1 MKRSFTRTMLEK
13 FANRYEYT
21 VCFEK
26 HSSVFGYMKFKNN
39 ERHYVSYNDLG
50 INNYV
55 PVRIARHKWTCLQML
70 KEAGFLVPESLQ
82 VFNKEYIDNDD
93 YSYDQQSEKI
103 NDFVSQWFCAF
114 PLFSDNRPYRP
125 YHLAHHRFTESEN
138 DPDLSLSAPFP
149 ITKASFRRKVI
160 RDLTGQT
167 GFKRY
172 SIALKSIFSSEADNF
187 AGRIKKISDKISG
200 FFISNLVIFSLI
212 AIFSHWSIY
221 FLLWWIPA
229 FTYYSLIVRIR
240 NIAEHSV
247 TPGDTN
253 LNNTRTTKASLLT
266 RYLLVPHH
274 VNFHLE
280 HHLFTNCPWYNLPK
294 VHEMLKGEPL
304 RDKMCIEESY
314 FSVLRKATSG

>member
-1 MKRSFTRTMLEK
+1 MAKDYKPLDLLSKEELKVIRKKRDWINVVSISLNWLQIIAAMALFFYFPNVLTFLLSVVVIGSRQ
-13 FANRYEYT
+13 FALAVLAHDGAHNLL
-21 VCFEK
+21 F
-26 HSSVFGYMKFKNN
+26 
-39 ERHYVSYNDLG
+39 
-50 INNYV
+50 
-55 PVRIARHKWTCLQML
+55 
-70 KEAGFLVPESLQ
+70 
-82 VFNKEYIDNDD
+82 FN
-93 YSYDQQSEKI
+93 EKI
-103 NDFVSQWFCAF
+103 NDFASQWFCAF

-314 FSVLRKATSG
+314 FSVLRKATSR

>member
-1 MKRSFTRTMLEK
+1 MAKDYKPQDLLSKEQLKIIRKKRDWINVVSISMNWLQILAAMALFFYFPNVLTFLLSVIVIGSRQ
-13 FANRYEYT
+13 FALAVLAHDGAHNLL
-21 VCFEK
+21 F
-26 HSSVFGYMKFKNN
+26 SN
-39 ERHYVSYNDLG
+39 
-50 INNYV
+50 
-55 PVRIARHKWTCLQML
+55 
-70 KEAGFLVPESLQ
+70 
-82 VFNKEYIDNDD
+82 
-93 YSYDQQSEKI
+93 EKI

-167 GFKRY
+167 GFRRY

-187 AGRIKKISDKISG
+187 AGRIKKISDKIGG

-212 AIFSHWSIY
+212 TIFSHWSIY

-247 TPGDTN
+247 TPGETN
-253 LNNTRTTKASLLT
+253 LNNTRTTKASFLT

-294 VHEMLKGEPL
+294 VHEMLEGEPL
-304 RDKMCIEESY
+304 RDKMCIEKSY

>member
-1 MKRSFTRTMLEK
+1 MAKDYKPQDLLSKEQLKIIRKKRDWINVVSISMNWLQIWAAMALFFYFPNVLTFLLSVIVIGSRQ
-13 FANRYEYT
+13 FALAVLAHDGAHNLL
-21 VCFEK
+21 F
-26 HSSVFGYMKFKNN
+26 SN
-39 ERHYVSYNDLG
+39 
-50 INNYV
+50 
-55 PVRIARHKWTCLQML
+55 
-70 KEAGFLVPESLQ
+70 
-82 VFNKEYIDNDD
+82 
-93 YSYDQQSEKI
+93 EKI

-167 GFKRY
+167 GFRRY

-187 AGRIKKISDKISG
+187 AGRIKKISDKIGG

-212 AIFSHWSIY
+212 TIFSHWSIY

-247 TPGDTN
+247 TPGETN
-253 LNNTRTTKASLLT
+253 LNNTRTTKASFLT
-266 RYLLVPHH
+266 KYLLVPHH

-304 RDKMCIEESY
+304 RDKMCIEKSY

>member
-1 MKRSFTRTMLEK
+1 MAKDYKPQDLLSKEQLKIIRKKRDWINVVSISMNWLQILAAMALFFYFPNVLTFLLSVIVIGSRQ
-13 FANRYEYT
+13 FALAVLAHDGAHNLL
-21 VCFEK
+21 F
-26 HSSVFGYMKFKNN
+26 SN
-39 ERHYVSYNDLG
+39 
-50 INNYV
+50 
-55 PVRIARHKWTCLQML
+55 
-70 KEAGFLVPESLQ
+70 
-82 VFNKEYIDNDD
+82 
-93 YSYDQQSEKI
+93 EKI

-167 GFKRY
+167 GFRRY

-187 AGRIKKISDKISG
+187 KGKIKKISDKISG
-200 FFISNLVIFSLI
+200 FLITNLVIFSLI
-212 AIFSHWSIY
+212 TILSHWSIY

-247 TPGDTN
+247 TPGETN
-253 LNNTRTTKASLLT
+253 LNNTRTTKASFLT

-304 RDKMCIEESY
+304 RDKMCIEKSY

>member
-1 MKRSFTRTMLEK
+1 MAKDYKPQDLLSKEQLKIIRKKRDWINVVSISMNWLQILAAMALFFYFPNVLTFLLSVIVIGSRQ
-13 FANRYEYT
+13 FALAVLAHDGAHNLL
-21 VCFEK
+21 F
-26 HSSVFGYMKFKNN
+26 SN
-39 ERHYVSYNDLG
+39 
-50 INNYV
+50 
-55 PVRIARHKWTCLQML
+55 
-70 KEAGFLVPESLQ
+70 
-82 VFNKEYIDNDD
+82 
-93 YSYDQQSEKI
+93 EKI
-103 NDFVSQWFCAF
+103 NDFASQWFCAF

-167 GFKRY
+167 GFRRY

-187 AGRIKKISDKISG
+187 AGRIKKISDKIGG

-314 FSVLRKATSG
+314 FSVLRKATSR

>member
-1 MKRSFTRTMLEK
+1 MAKDYKPL
-13 FANRYEYT
+13 
-21 VCFEK
+21 
-26 HSSVFGYMKFKNN
+26 
-39 ERHYVSYNDLG
+39 DLLS
-50 INNYV
+50 
-55 PVRIARHKWTCLQML
+55 KEQL
-70 KEAGFLVPESLQ
+70 KEIREKKDWINVVSISLNWLQIIFSMALFFYFPNVLTFLLAVIIIGSRQFALA
-82 VFNKEYIDNDD
+82 VLAHDGAHNLLFSN
-93 YSYDQQSEKI
+93 EKI
-103 NDFVSQWFCAF
+103 NDFISQWFCAF

>member
-1 MKRSFTRTMLEK
+1 MAKDYKPLDLLSKEELKVIRKKRDWINVVSISLNWLQIIAAMALFFYFPNVLTFLLSVVVIGSRQ
-13 FANRYEYT
+13 FALAVLAHDGAHNLL
-21 VCFEK
+21 F
-26 HSSVFGYMKFKNN
+26 
-39 ERHYVSYNDLG
+39 
-50 INNYV
+50 
-55 PVRIARHKWTCLQML
+55 
-70 KEAGFLVPESLQ
+70 
-82 VFNKEYIDNDD
+82 FN
-93 YSYDQQSEKI
+93 EKI
-103 NDFVSQWFCAF
+103 NDFASQWFCAF

-167 GFKRY
+167 GFRRY

>member
-1 MKRSFTRTMLEK
+1 MAKDYKPL
-13 FANRYEYT
+13 
-21 VCFEK
+21 
-26 HSSVFGYMKFKNN
+26 
-39 ERHYVSYNDLG
+39 DLLS
-50 INNYV
+50 
-55 PVRIARHKWTCLQML
+55 KEQL
-70 KEAGFLVPESLQ
+70 KEIREKKDWINVVSISLNWLQIIAAMALFFYFPNVLTFLLSVIVIGSRQFALA
-82 VFNKEYIDNDD
+82 VLAHDGAHNLLFSN
-93 YSYDQQSEKI
+93 EKI
-103 NDFVSQWFCAF
+103 NDFISQWFCAF

-167 GFKRY
+167 GFRRY

-187 AGRIKKISDKISG
+187 AGRIKKISDKIGG

-212 AIFSHWSIY
+212 TIFSHWSIY

>member
-1 MKRSFTRTMLEK
+1 MAKDYKPQDLLSKEQLKIIRKKRDWINVVSISMNWLQILAAMALFFYFPNVLTFLLSVIVIGSRQ
-13 FANRYEYT
+13 FALAVLAHEGAHNLL
-21 VCFEK
+21 F
-26 HSSVFGYMKFKNN
+26 SN
-39 ERHYVSYNDLG
+39 
-50 INNYV
+50 
-55 PVRIARHKWTCLQML
+55 
-70 KEAGFLVPESLQ
+70 
-82 VFNKEYIDNDD
+82 
-93 YSYDQQSEKI
+93 EKI
-103 NDFVSQWFCAF
+103 NDFASQWFCAF

-138 DPDLSLSAPFP
+138 DPDISLSAPFP

-167 GFKRY
+167 GFRRY

-187 AGRIKKISDKISG
+187 SGRIKKISDKIGG

-212 AIFSHWSIY
+212 SIFSHWSIY